1 MWDFSALKFL
11 FYQQKTNSV
20 EYLFRIQLSIY
31 NEFLFI
37 IIIIIFFFF
46 FFFFFIFIFF
56 FFFFFFFFANIDNG

>member
-11 FYQQKTNSV
+11 FYQQKTNSG

-37 IIIIIFFFF
+37 IIIII
-46 FFFFFIFIFF
+46 I

>member
-11 FYQQKTNSV
+11 FYQQKTKSE

-37 IIIIIFFFF
+37 IIIIYL
-46 FFFFFIFIFF
+46 FIFF
-56 FFFFFFFFANIDNG
+56 FFFLRT